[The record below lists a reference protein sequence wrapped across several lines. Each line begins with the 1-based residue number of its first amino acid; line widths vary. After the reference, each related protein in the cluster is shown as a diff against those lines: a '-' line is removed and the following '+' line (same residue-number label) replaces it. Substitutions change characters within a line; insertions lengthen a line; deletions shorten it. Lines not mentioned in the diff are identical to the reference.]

1 MTPVVS
7 GLPYTAQNT
16 AYDRFRAV
24 TEIAIEKCYIDPDFV
39 RGLCDPT
46 TVTQDDAIKGKWVRV
61 GPDLNEETSMTYLV
75 SLFRPWLVDSQRP
88 SLAHLLPSYSTTGY
102 PAYHRTETPARG

>member
-1 MTPVVS
+1 MTPVVR

-16 AYDRFRAV
+16 TYNRFRAV

-75 SLFRPWLVDSQRP
+75 SLFRPWLVDSQ
-88 SLAHLLPSYSTTGY
+88 
-102 PAYHRTETPARG
+102 